1 MEEKNIIDVCVGI
14 LPKSLQNIYYK
25 YEEKWLYVLFGGL
38 TTLVSMITK
47 LVPFML
53 IPGTPFWENTVVVIF
68 SWICAVTFAF
78 FTNKKYVFKNE
89 THGRAEFQKVFISFY
104 ASRLATLL
112 MEWLI
117 FTICCNFM
125 GINEKIITLIS
136 QFVIFIANYV
146 LSKLFVFRKKDSTE
160 SSAEK

>member
-1 MEEKNIIDVCVGI
+1 MEKKNFIDVCVGI
-14 LPKSLQNIYYK
+14 LPKSLQNIYYR

-38 TTLVSMITK
+38 TTVVSMITK
-47 LVPFML
+47 LIPFAL
-53 IPGTPFWENTVVVIF
+53 IPGTPFWENTAVVIF

-89 THGRAEFQKVFISFY
+89 THSKAEFRKVFVAFY
-104 ASRLATLL
+104 ASRLATLF

-125 GINEKIITLIS
+125 GMNESIITLVS
-136 QFVIFIANYV
+136 QVLIFVGNYV
-146 LSKLFVFRKKDSTE
+146 LSKLFVFRKKDSSE